1 MKALNE
7 RQKPEKERIRFQA
20 IALPGKDKEAS
31 EEAYLAG
38 QEVAKRWIKS
48 ASNQEM
54 KDALRRPNSNH
65 DIN

>member
-1 MKALNE
+1 MKKSRIVRCIMKALNE

-38 QEVAKRWIKS
+38 QEVAKR
-48 ASNQEM
+48 
-54 KDALRRPNSNH
+54 
-65 DIN
+65 